1 MRKSIKAIAIATLI
15 LASFPALAATPQ
27 TESFESA
34 AAAAANGWTLYNGE
48 ASWGWQNTNFAG
60 GEPGEARAETFYAG
74 IQRWYADLDLGGT
87 LTFNEDWEASGR
99 MDFNQDS
106 RSDGGMFFGF
116 FNHDT
121 SQTANTQTMAG
132 FLLVNNQ
139 LTLRFERRPNVAYV
153 DSSDF
158 GLWINSDQTFTL
170 SYDADGGGE
179 SIGRLTATLTSLSD
193 DTTLTRSIDIPHS
206 VVSGASLNSFGYY
219 TSDYFAGRYTPVGW
233 SVDDLSYGPAA
244 GEPYQETWT
253 GAELLDEPRAS
264 FPSVAPT
271 LAGSAIVLG
280 PGNDNDKL
288 VQLALV
294 PAGFCGAP
302 VPSCTISAQLN
313 LTRLV
318 DDSDPFIL
326 LSDGSHVIG
335 GVIVDNLDGGAGI
348 HTGEDLGS
356 SWRPISGEDVLS
368 NLGYPAIGES
378 VVVHLLFDL
387 RPTESLV
394 TISYRGGTATR
405 SVTGLD
411 RAQALSL
418 LLARDN
424 ESSEQYQLNSLS
436 VSANPAPSALAD
448 LTLSRSAVAGCKSLT
463 GTVALS
469 SPAPAGGRMV
479 ALSDTLASV
488 STPASVTIPEGALFK
503 TFTLRTVAVA
513 TDQSGTVSA
522 SIGSATRSES
532 LTVRRIGL
540 SALTL
545 TPTSVVGSQPATGK
559 ATLEC
564 KAGPG
569 PIAVDLSSNSPA
581 AASPVA
587 ASIVIPQ
594 GLQSANF
601 DVTTNAVQT
610 KSYATIAGTANG
622 ITKSKKLTVNVA
634 AAVSTTRLGFGNVTV
649 GTTSAP
655 LNATLTNKGAVPFS
669 VTGISVTG
677 TGASWFAQTNNCP
690 ASLAAGASC
699 TISVTFTPLAAAS
712 KSAKLTI
719 ATSATS
725 TPLSVSL
732 SGTGI

>member
-1 MRKSIKAIAIATLI
+1 MRKSIKAIAIATLL
-15 LASFPALAATPQ
+15 LAPFPALAATPQ
-27 TESFESA
+27 TESFDSA
-34 AAAAANGWTLYNGE
+34 AAASANGWTLYNGE
-48 ASWGWQNTNFAG
+48 VGWGWQNTNFAG

-87 LTFNEDWEASGR
+87 LTFSEDWQASGR
-99 MDFNQDS
+99 MDFTANS
-106 RSDGGMFFGF
+106 ASDGGMLFGF
-116 FNHDT
+116 FNRDT
-121 SQTANTQTMAG
+121 SFSAETQTIAG

-139 LTLRFERRPNVAYV
+139 LRLRFERRPNTAIETL
-153 DSSDF
+153 DF
-158 GLWINSDQTFTL
+158 GLWVNADHTFEIK
-170 SYDADGGGE
+170 YDADGGGPGV
-179 SIGRLTATLTSLSD
+179 GRLTATVKSTSD
-193 DTTLTRSIDIPHS
+193 PTAVTRSLDIDHDW
-206 VVSGASLNSFGYY
+206 VVGATLNSFGFYAM
-219 TSDYFAGRYTPVGW
+219 DWGGGRYTPFAW
-233 SVDDLSYGPAA
+233 AVDDLSYGPAGSA
-244 GEPYQETWT
+244 PYQGTWT

-264 FPSVAPT
+264 FPSLAPT

-280 PGNDNDKL
+280 PGEGNDKL

-294 PAGFCGAP
+294 PAGFCAAAL
-302 VPSCTISAQLN
+302 PSCTISAQLN

-326 LSDGSHVIG
+326 LSDGGHVVG
-335 GVIVDNLDGGAGI
+335 GVIFDNLNGGAGVY
-348 HTGEDLGS
+348 TGEDLGARWLATS
-356 SWRPISGEDVLS
+356 NEDVLS
-368 NLGYPAIGES
+368 DLGYPAIGES

-405 SVTGLD
+405 SLAGLD
-411 RAQALSL
+411 RTRALSL

-424 ESSEQYQLNSLS
+424 EGGEKHQLNSLS
-436 VSANPAPSALAD
+436 VSVSPTPSALAD
-448 LTLSRSAVAGCKSLT
+448 LTLSGSAVAGCKSLT
-463 GTVALS
+463 GIVTLS

-488 STPASVTIPEGALFK
+488 STPASVIIPEGALSK
-503 TFTLRTVAVA
+503 TFTLRTAAVA

-522 SIGSATRSES
+522 TLGSATRSES

-540 SALTL
+540 WALTL

-569 PIAVDLSSNSPA
+569 PITVDLSSNSPA
-581 AASPVA
+581 VASPVA
-587 ASIVIPQ
+587 ASIVIAQ

-601 DVTTNAVQT
+601 DVATNAVQA
-610 KSYATIAGTANG
+610 KSYATIAGTASG
-622 ITKSKKLTVNVA
+622 VTKSKRLTVNVA
-634 AAVSTTRLGFGNVTV
+634 AAVSTTRLGFGNVNV
-649 GTTSAP
+649 GATSAP
-655 LNATLTNKGAVPFS
+655 LSAALTNRGAVPIS
-669 VTGISVTG
+669 VTGISLTG
-677 TGASWFAQTNNCP
+677 TGASWFAQTSNCP
-690 ASLAAGASC
+690 GNLAAGASC
-699 TISVTFTPLAAAS
+699 TISVTFAPQAAAS
-712 KSAKLTI
+712 KSAKLSI